1 MKPIL
6 NKPELVLKLQQQL
19 EAIQELCAEY
29 DAGNEL
35 VINSIAERIL
45 LIFHNSDHEN
55 SLLTQLKLN
64 HILMYCGS
72 EAYNSKSLTNF
83 IGLLRLEHNPGK
95 GWGYLAKLDQGTLI
109 TVSQENWWQNKK
121 VIVDSGGISFTRA
134 KIIKSI
140 MDVDPIHLNTS
151 GWVLKDAAGKKTT
164 INPIPEAV
172 RQIAFEL
179 LETFR
184 KVDLNKESKLHYK
197 P

>member
-6 NKPELVLKLQQQL
+6 NKPELILKLQQEL

-29 DAGNEL
+29 DAGNGI

-45 LIFHNSDHEN
+45 LIFHNSDQEN
-55 SLLTQLKLN
+55 SLLTQLKLI
-64 HILMYCGS
+64 HISMYCGS

-83 IGLLRLEHNPGK
+83 IGLLKLEHNPGK
-95 GWGYLAKLDQGTLI
+95 GWGYLAKLDRGTLI
-109 TVSQENWWQNKK
+109 IVSQENWWQNKK
-121 VIVDSGGISFTRA
+121 VIVDSDGISFTRA

-140 MDVDPIHLNTS
+140 IDVDPIHLNTS
-151 GWVLKDAAGKKTT
+151 GWVLKDAAGKKST
-164 INPIPEAV
+164 INPIPETV
-172 RQIAFEL
+172 RQISFEL

-184 KVDLNKESKLHYK
+184 TIDINKESKLHYK